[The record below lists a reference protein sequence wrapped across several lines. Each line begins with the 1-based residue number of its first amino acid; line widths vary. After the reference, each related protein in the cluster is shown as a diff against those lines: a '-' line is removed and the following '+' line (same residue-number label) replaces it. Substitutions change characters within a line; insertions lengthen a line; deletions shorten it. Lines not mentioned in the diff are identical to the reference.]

1 MHLALNSALRGAV
14 PRGLPR
20 RPAEPSARARILA
33 SLALGFCA
41 PYSAAS
47 AQSLPEA
54 IERAY
59 RENPSL
65 QAGRYDQRA
74 VDEGVAQ
81 ADSELRPNANLQMS
95 ASIDR
100 TIQGRTTAQ
109 SNLFGPSRFTND
121 RNQVALSVTQ
131 PLYTGGKATADR
143 RGALAEVQSSRAAL
157 RGIEGDLML
166 SVISA
171 YLDVRR
177 YTAELDV
184 WRASVTELEKI
195 GQEIK
200 ARQQAGELTRTD
212 IAQSQAQLEVTRQ
225 QVTGT
230 EQMLESAR
238 ADFASLVGTMPG
250 ALSPEPSLPHVPE
263 TSADAFDQAAQRSPE
278 LARALFTEQSSRE
291 RIVAARAAGRPT
303 LALRGTANVGGD
315 IAPYSWRDQ
324 DQNYTASLVLSVP
337 LSAGGLVASQKREAI
352 ARNSADRLRIEG
364 ARREM
369 VRTVSDAW
377 NQMVSAQRIATLA
390 GLRRTSAAT
399 QLDGMLEE
407 YRVGLRSTFDVLY
420 AQQSLRDAQV
430 SLLDAERN
438 RYVSQ
443 AALLRRIGMLEADG
457 LVVGM
462 QPASDAD
469 YLKAARRRLMPSLV
483 VPAKA
488 LDGLGAGVPRHRPLE
503 SPAATPDP
511 AMVSAGTAPLV
522 EQFARNL
529 PLTPLPETTA
539 RSVPIK
545 RKHP

>member
-1 MHLALNSALRGAV
+1 M
-14 PRGLPR
+14 
-20 RPAEPSARARILA
+20 
-33 SLALGFCA
+33 
-41 PYSAAS
+41 
-47 AQSLPEA
+47 PEA

-59 RENPSL
+59 RDNPSL

-81 ADSELRPNANLQMS
+81 ADAELRFNADLQMS

-100 TIQGRTTAQ
+100 TIQGRTTAK

-143 RGALAEVQSSRAAL
+143 RGALADVESSRAGL

-171 YLDVRR
+171 YVDVRR

-184 WRASVTELEKI
+184 WRASVAELGKI
-195 GQEIK
+195 GQEII

-212 IAQSQAQLEVTRQ
+212 IAQSQAQLEVARQ
-225 QVTGT
+225 QVIGT
-230 EQMLESAR
+230 EQSLESAR
-238 ADFASLVGTMPG
+238 ADFASLVGETPG
-250 ALSPEPSLPHVPE
+250 LLPPEPTLPHVPPS
-263 TSADAFDQAAQRSPE
+263 SAAAFAQAAEQNPE
-278 LARALFTEQSSRE
+278 LARALYTEQSSRQ
-291 RIVAARAAGRPT
+291 RIVAARAAGSPT
-303 LALRGTANVGGD
+303 LTLRGTARVGGD

-324 DQNYTASLVLSVP
+324 DQNYTGSLVLSIP
-337 LSAGGLVASQKREAI
+337 LSAGGRIASQKREAI

-364 ARREM
+364 VRRDM

-377 NQMVSAQRIATLA
+377 NQMVAAQQIAMLA

-399 QLDGMLEE
+399 QLEGMLAE

-430 SLLDAERN
+430 SMLDAERN

-443 AALLRRIGMLEADG
+443 AALLRRVGSLEAGG
-457 LVVGM
+457 LVAAMRPASDTDYLLRARHRFGPNFAAPVRAFDALGAAVAKHPGLVSPETVTDPVM
-462 QPASDAD
+462 QPASS
-469 YLKAARRRLMPSLV
+469 M
-483 VPAKA
+483 
-488 LDGLGAGVPRHRPLE
+488 
-503 SPAATPDP
+503 
-511 AMVSAGTAPLV
+511 PLV
-522 EQFARNL
+522 EVFSRDQ
-529 PLTPLPETTA
+529 PLAALPETTG
-539 RSVPIK
+539 RSTAPHRK
-545 RKHP
+545 RP